1 MEIVKLEEGA
11 EAPPESD
18 CIKIIALPDGRFR
31 LVTSALFEGDSDGDE
46 SVAVIGGDT
55 YATFD
60 AAEAAG
66 LTWADEQ
73 GVEMVYVE
81 RASGSDE

>member
-1 MEIVKLEEGA
+1 MEIVRLPPET

-18 CIKIIALPDGRFR
+18 CIKITPQVDGKFR

-46 SVAVIGGDT
+46 SVAVVGGDT
-55 YATFD
+55 YATYE

-73 GVEMVYVE
+73 GVESLYVE
-81 RASGSDE
+81 TSDIPDP